1 MPQIPATQAKEFK
14 SSLVNNARLRLY
26 LKNKK
31 KQKKTS
37 SYINY
42 INFAFHFSQFS
53 SAPLCWNAE
62 ILTVRGKCNT
72 ALGTCGEGEGNY
84 LV

>member
-14 SSLVNNARLRLY
+14 SSLVNNARPRLY
-26 LKNKK
+26 FFFFLKKLAP
-31 KQKKTS
+31 
-37 SYINY
+37 YINY
-42 INFAFHFSQFS
+42 TNFAFHFSQFS